1 MAWQTDRRIRITQHN
16 NFFVLYPLFTK
27 HQTEC
32 EKLLIL
38 VLKTLLDA
46 AAWELCP
53 PYFYRL
59 LVHVTTERHVQE
71 NQLGT
76 ASKNT
81 ARRFL
86 IWLHIYVP
94 VIIFFLLLI
103 IIITHLHIYL
113 FLEYNLSSSLFLL
126 MYMNNKYE
134 HLNHVVI
141 PSPPP
146 KKNKKNPKKHV

>member
-1 MAWQTDRRIRITQHN
+1 MIGGYKKQDGLTDRQTDRWIRITQHN

-32 EKLLIL
+32 ENLLIL

-46 AAWELCP
+46 AAWELCS
-53 PYFYRL
+53 PYFYCL

-81 ARRFL
+81 ARRF
-86 IWLHIYVP
+86 
-94 VIIFFLLLI
+94 
-103 IIITHLHIYL
+103 
-113 FLEYNLSSSLFLL
+113 
-126 MYMNNKYE
+126 
-134 HLNHVVI
+134 
-141 PSPPP
+141 
-146 KKNKKNPKKHV
+146 